1 MDSKSVSSSSDLPRI
16 AIIRMEGTN
25 NEDEAYYSFKRSG
38 SLPNFIHINEISR
51 GLVDLDDYSS
61 IFIPGGFS
69 AGDYVRAGAIFAA
82 RLRYSV
88 MDKLLK
94 FIDTGKPVI
103 GVCNGFQVLAELG
116 LIPDVDGKKG
126 RVVTLA
132 PNESFRYECRYVY
145 FKMASKNKIF
155 SKRFKIGEPRQVPVG
170 HAEGRIRAVNKNLLE
185 RISDN
190 NQILFKYSNP
200 EGDGCGYP
208 WNPNGSDLDTA
219 AITNPEGNV
228 VGLMPHPERVYY
240 PFQMMGK
247 EMTGERGTGK
257 DFFDSIVEYTRKNR

>member
-1 MDSKSVSSSSDLPRI
+1 
-16 AIIRMEGTN
+16 MEGTN

-38 SLPNFIHINEISR
+38 SLPDFIHINEISR
-51 GLVDLDDYSS
+51 GQVDLDDYSC

-88 MDKLLK
+88 MGKLLK
-94 FIDTGKPVI
+94 FVETGRPVI

-116 LIPDVDGKKG
+116 FIPDIDGKMS

-145 FKMASKNKIF
+145 FKMASKSKIF
-155 SKRFKIGEPRQVPVG
+155 SRRFKIGEPRQVPVG
-170 HAEGRIRAVNKNLLE
+170 HAEGRIIVPNRKYLE
-185 RISDN
+185 SISDN
-190 NQILFKYSNP
+190 SQILFKYSNP
-200 EGDGCGYP
+200 EGDSSGYP
-208 WNPNGSDLDTA
+208 WNPNGSEMDIA

-247 EMTGERGTGK
+247 EMKGETGTGK
-257 DFFDSIVEYTRKNR
+257 DFFDSIVEYASISR